1 MHCIEP
7 HLWRIYVRPTTSNT
21 TLLWK
26 GRYFTAQ
33 TWQHAPAY
41 RDLKSREIFPFL
53 PVIDWSLRW
62 EHGID
67 WHSDKGVIFPITG
80 SKRLSAHPIS
90 SGTIRYCP
98 WLHLAS
104 QEAALFMTACPPPTL
119 PHASLPP
126 PPPTSQAYSQPLY
139 LPRRSTEG
147 CDKFG
152 AFKGNQ
158 QSRQTICIVHSLP
171 PPTPAPPTNWG
182 VMIEMLCQITVHI
195 DWSVIHWWVI
205 KNVNSQSS

>member
-1 MHCIEP
+1 MFHCLIMHLKKPQYDKNKSCLCYLCW
-7 HLWRIYVRPTTSNT
+7 HLDCTTGRNLHCTYKKKVILQRPTTSNT

-26 GRYFTAQ
+26 RRYFTAQ

-53 PVIDWSLRW
+53 PVIDWLLRW

-104 QEAALFMTACPPPTL
+104 QEAALFMTACS
-119 PHASLPP
+119 PHPIRL
-126 PPPTSQAYSQPLY
+126 T
-139 LPRRSTEG
+139 
-147 CDKFG
+147 
-152 AFKGNQ
+152 
-158 QSRQTICIVHSLP
+158 
-171 PPTPAPPTNWG
+171 PPTPANQPSLFTASLSASKEHWRLWQIWG
-182 VMIEMLCQITVHI
+182 F
-195 DWSVIHWWVI
+195 
-205 KNVNSQSS
+205 

>member
-26 GRYFTAQ
+26 RRYFTAQ

-53 PVIDWSLRW
+53 PVIDWLLRW

-104 QEAALFMTACPPPTL
+104 QEAALFMTACSPPP
-119 PHASLPP
+119 H
-126 PPPTSQAYSQPLY
+126 PTRL
-139 LPRRSTEG
+139 T
-147 CDKFG
+147 
-152 AFKGNQ
+152 
-158 QSRQTICIVHSLP
+158 
-171 PPTPAPPTNWG
+171 PPTPANQPSLFTASLSASKEHWRLWQIWG
-182 VMIEMLCQITVHI
+182 F
-195 DWSVIHWWVI
+195 
-205 KNVNSQSS
+205 

>member
-1 MHCIEP
+1 MHCAEP
-7 HLWRIYVRPTTSNT
+7 HLWHIYVRATTSNG
-21 TLLWK
+21 TLLWER
-26 GRYFTAQ
+26 RYFTAQ

-104 QEAALFMTACPPPTL
+104 QEAALFMTACSPTTTTPPQ
-119 PHASLPP
+119 PHTPHSPP
-126 PPPTSQAYSQPLY
+126 ATANQPSPIHCLSIC
-139 LPRRSTEG
+139 LEG
-147 CDKFG
+147 ALK
-152 AFKGNQ
+152 
-158 QSRQTICIVHSLP
+158 VV
-171 PPTPAPPTNWG
+171 TNLELLREINRVG
-182 VMIEMLCQITVHI
+182 KP
-195 DWSVIHWWVI
+195 SV
-205 KNVNSQSS
+205 